1 MNAMTLAGET
11 REFSMLMVCQIFIV
25 VGSLVRRKIKP
36 RGKLEEIL
44 SKIKLWQKFYNVH
57 VYV

>member
-1 MNAMTLAGET
+1 MTWAGET